1 MSKTSISKEQ
11 EEEKTLHHSGDKGFK
26 AVMKVKASAL
36 EYIQVLFPS
45 LYEQIDTNDFELD
58 DGNHINSEF
67 SEFYTDVVYR
77 TKLKVPIQI
86 GKKKIK
92 EKTIT
97 VVLLFEHKKTIES
110 YFLLFLQLL
119 EYIVLL
125 WKNDIVNK
133 RSPSVIIP
141 IVFFQGKKGLKSKFL
156 HECFEGIPKEL
167 LEYIPNFRFHLTNV
181 HKLTDVDI
189 LHLDEKGLL
198 RSLLLAYTYTE
209 RKEKITNLMIEI
221 FKFIKYDPEKFD
233 FFKLLFAFIAKE
245 DYLSADEV
253 EELFEHYKSQNI
265 KENIMTTTY
274 QSWVNKGLQEGR
286 EKGIV
291 EGREKGREEGREE
304 GEIKKARRT
313 VLRGRCRGLSMD
325 VLADLS
331 ELPLVEVK
339 KLIKGYDQVY
349 ALWSSK
355 QVVKTAE
362 HLTPTEINYLIDLF
376 NKNQN

>member
-1 MSKTSISKEQ
+1 MSKTNISKEQ

-45 LYEQIDTNDFELD
+45 LYEQIDANDFELD
-58 DGNHINSEF
+58 DGNHISSEF

-125 WKNDIVNK
+125 WKNDIANK

-156 HECFEGIPKEL
+156 HECFEGIPKDL

-274 QSWVNKGLQEGR
+274 QSWVNKGLQEGL
-286 EKGIV
+286 EKGM
-291 EGREKGREEGREE
+291 ERGMERGMEEGLTQ
-304 GEIKKARRT
+304 KARRT
-313 VLRGRCRGLSMD
+313 VLRGRHRGLSTD
-325 VLADLS
+325 VLTDLS
-331 ELPLVEVK
+331 ELSLAEVE

-355 QVVKTAE
+355 QIVTTAT
-362 HLTPTEINYLIDLF
+362 HLTPAEVNYLLNLF